1 MTQTAIPP
9 TILDSARFQFDLT
22 EADHQARLVQLAD
35 ALLALPHLSPVLLA
49 EMARQPETP
58 LAFKLAAKLVE
69 SRWVMVAN
77 QRPLSIAVVFAMWGE
92 QNRLHPKT
100 AVNPHGEDSL
110 RTKLAQLE
118 WATQDTAVS
127 WRLYA
132 VDDGC
137 PHDSGR
143 LAQTIADE
151 HPLGDRVTVSFLA
164 EALPTDSGPL
174 ANLASADDSRKGGA
188 IIYGCMQALTDGADA
203 VIYTDADNSVHLGQ
217 VGLLLRPYLDD
228 GYRVVLGNR
237 KHPDSVLVKQEA
249 RWGIGIKVLR
259 HMQRMIG
266 AAIFSQGIKDT
277 QAAFKLYQRDLLADI
292 LQRPTVYDFSFDTD
306 WILAIIAREEPFTAV
321 PFAFIDSAAESA
333 SIVQGPMTTWET
345 LLLGLLKAVRAHAI
359 PHNEEMAR
367 VIDEEIHSYRDLE
380 LLIDHLPPELA
391 QADAADL
398 GRPAIL
404 SPQALQA
411 WIQERKREAAGA
423 GAQSE

>member
-1 MTQTAIPP
+1 MTQTAIPQ

-35 ALLALPHLSPVLLA
+35 ALLALPHLSPALLA
-49 EMARQPETP
+49 MTARQPETP

-69 SRWVMVAN
+69 SRQIVLAN
-77 QRPLSIAVVFAMWGE
+77 ERPFTIAVVFAMWGE

-100 AVNPHGEDSL
+100 AVNPNGEDSL
-110 RTKLAQLE
+110 RTKLDQLD
-118 WATQDTAVS
+118 WATRDTAVS

-132 VDDGC
+132 IDDGC

-143 LAQTIADE
+143 IAQTIAND
-151 HPLGDRVTVSFLA
+151 HPLGHRVTVCFLA
-164 EALPTDSGPL
+164 DALPTDSGPL

-188 IIYGCMQALTDGADA
+188 IIYGCMQALADGADA

-217 VGLLLRPYLDD
+217 VGLLLRPYLDH

-266 AAIFSQGIKDT
+266 ATIFSQGIKDT

-306 WILAIIAREEPFTAV
+306 WILAVIAREEPFAAV

-398 GRPAIL
+398 GNPAL
-404 SPQALQA
+404 MSPQALQH
-411 WIQERKREAAGA
+411 WIQGRKQEAAR
-423 GAQSE
+423 